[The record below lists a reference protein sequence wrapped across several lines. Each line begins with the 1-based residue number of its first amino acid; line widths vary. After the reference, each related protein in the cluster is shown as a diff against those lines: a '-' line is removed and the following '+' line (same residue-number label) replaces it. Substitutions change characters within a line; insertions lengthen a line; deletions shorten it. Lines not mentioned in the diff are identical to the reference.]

1 MFKKMVLP
9 ILLLAVGGLAV
20 ALVVSSVPSPTG
32 LGAAALR
39 AVNPCAAKTIN
50 PCAARTIN
58 PCAART
64 INPCAAKT
72 LNPCAAKTLNPCA
85 AKTLNPCAAKTLNP
99 CAAKTLNPCAA
110 KTLNPCAAKTLNPCA
125 AKTLNPCAA
134 KTLNPCAAKTLN
146 PCAAK
151 TLNPCT
157 AKTLHPTTAKTLN
170 WAVDP
175 SRFTQPAGVALAE
188 GSQSELI
195 ETGRELWDDRTLGR
209 TGLACATCHI
219 NNYMQMNPTFAEP
232 YPHYV
237 AMPAQQ
243 AGVQEVNAAEMV
255 QFCMLVPMG
264 GDPLDWRSSE
274 LAALTAYVES
284 IQGGYQPGGG
294 VGGGANPCNPC
305 GAKSNPCA
313 PKNPCNP

>member
-1 MFKKMVLP
+1 MRSAPKSRCRGVGL
-9 ILLLAVGGLAV
+9 IATALGSVLLLS
-20 ALVVSSVPSPTG
+20 VSACTAETDTTDPSPSET
-32 LGAAALR
+32 L
-39 AVNPCAAKTIN
+39 NPCAAKTIN
-50 PCAARTIN
+50 PCAAK
-58 PCAART
+58 T

-72 LNPCAAKTLNPCA
+72 LNPCAAA
-85 AKTLNPCAAKTLNP
+85 
-99 CAAKTLNPCAA
+99 
-110 KTLNPCAAKTLNPCA
+110 
-125 AKTLNPCAA
+125 
-134 KTLNPCAAKTLN
+134 TLNPCAAKTLN

-170 WAVDP
+170 WAVEA

-188 GSQSELI
+188 GSETELI
-195 ETGRELWDDRTLGR
+195 EKGSELWNDRTLGR

-219 NNYMQMNPTFAEP
+219 NNYMQMGPTFAQS

-264 GDPLDWRSSE
+264 GDALDWRSSE
-274 LAALTAYVES
+274 LAALAAYVES
-284 IQGGYQPGGG
+284 IQPGYQVGG

-305 GAKSNPCA
+305 GAKGNPCA
-313 PKNPCNP
+313 PKNPCSP